1 MAIDPKIVKTTTDKL
16 KGNLNLKTLADLFVA
31 SQLMKKPGGAI
42 GVERQRKSAEEKAQE
57 AYEKAMDYVDS
68 EVAPLLK
75 ERKQEIKDEENAIEE
90 FKNNAITETDG
101 VSPEEATRLAKIVT
115 SRKGGLAEFNE
126 TWNEWKLVAIE
137 KLGQS
142 LSGKTLSNYIND
154 AESYKEDDE
163 DLVDFIKKKRKIT
176 SDLIASTNST
186 DLGLYSGIFI
196 DPNIESR
203 KMLENVDILE
213 DINAYQAQQLGRQGA
228 FEQRDYDPDIYAP
241 EALGDILSGETSEEV
256 MNKGIIRRFTNSLGG
271 SVAPDDWESSPAYFI
286 LNSFKGYNE
295 EEKLLVRE
303 GREDDAYKLK
313 KERLEEILNDVNNN
327 WSNLSPED
335 RKNRI
340 EIIFSGIKTEYGSFT
355 EFPTLKEAKD
365 FINFISGFD
374 KRLFSSFHKF
384 KVKDKIM
391 TYQEIMS
398 S

>member
-42 GVERQRKSAEEKAQE
+42 GLERQRKSAEEKAQE
-57 AYEKAMDYVDS
+57 AYERAMDYVDS

-90 FKNNAITETDG
+90 FKNNAMTETDG

-126 TWNEWKLVAIE
+126 TWNAWKLEGI
-137 KLGQS
+137 KIGQS
-142 LSGKTLSNYIND
+142 LSGKALSNYIND

-203 KMLENVDILE
+203 RMLENVDILE
-213 DINAYQAQQLGRQGA
+213 DINAYEAQQLGRQGA

-256 MNKGIIRRFTNSLGG
+256 MNRGIIRRFTSSLGG

-286 LNSFKGYNE
+286 LNSFIDYNE
-295 EEKLLVRE
+295 EEKVLVRD
-303 GREDDAYKLK
+303 GREDDADKLK
-313 KERLEEILNDVNNN
+313 KERLEKILNGVNNN

-335 RKNRI
+335 KKNRI

-355 EFPTLKEAKD
+355 EFPTLYEAKLLL
-365 FINFISGFD
+365 NFISGFD